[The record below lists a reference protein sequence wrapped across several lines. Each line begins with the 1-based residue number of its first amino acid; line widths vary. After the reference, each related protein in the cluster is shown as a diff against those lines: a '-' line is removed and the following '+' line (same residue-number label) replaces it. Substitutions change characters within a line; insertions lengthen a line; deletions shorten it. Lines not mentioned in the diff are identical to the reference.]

1 VSPHASGIIS
11 LVSNNF
17 QEASTAIDGELAN
30 FGQQMIGQI

>member
-1 VSPHASGIIS
+1 VCPRASGIIS

-17 QEASTAIDGELAN
+17 REASTTIGGELPN